1 MGWAFFKKTRVFL
14 YHVIQFCCLVIQLTK
29 LKDESQKEKDGM
41 VVKFAQAEQKN
52 IELAE
57 KLQKAEAAMKDCS
70 TEKENLT
77 TYLQSLRTD
86 KQKLKDLLEKRVNYL
101 TG

>member
-1 MGWAFFKKTRVFL
+1 ML
-14 YHVIQFCCLVIQLTK
+14 QLTK
-29 LKDESQKEKDGM
+29 LKDESQREKDGM

-57 KLQKAEAAMKDCS
+57 KLQKAELAAKDLN
-70 TEKENLT
+70 TEKENLV

-86 KQKLKDLLEKRVNYL
+86 KQKLKDLLEKRVS
-101 TG
+101 

>member
-1 MGWAFFKKTRVFL
+1 M
-14 YHVIQFCCLVIQLTK
+14 QLTK
-29 LKDESQKEKDGM
+29 LKDESQREKDGM

-57 KLQKAEAAMKDCS
+57 KLQKAELAAKDLN
-70 TEKENLT
+70 TEKENLV

-86 KQKLKDLLEKRVNYL
+86 KQKLKDLLEKRVS
-101 TG
+101 

>member
-1 MGWAFFKKTRVFL
+1 
-14 YHVIQFCCLVIQLTK
+14 
-29 LKDESQKEKDGM
+29 M

-57 KLQKAEAAMKDCS
+57 KLQKAELAAKDLN
-70 TEKENLT
+70 TEKENLV

-86 KQKLKDLLEKRVNYL
+86 KQKLKDLLEKRVS
-101 TG
+101 

>member
-1 MGWAFFKKTRVFL
+1 L
-14 YHVIQFCCLVIQLTK
+14 QLTK
-29 LKDESQKEKDGM
+29 LKDESQREKDGM

-57 KLQKAEAAMKDCS
+57 KLQKAELAAKDLN
-70 TEKENLT
+70 TEKENLV

-86 KQKLKDLLEKRVNYL
+86 KQKLKDLLEKRVS
-101 TG
+101 

>member
-1 MGWAFFKKTRVFL
+1 
-14 YHVIQFCCLVIQLTK
+14 

>member
-1 MGWAFFKKTRVFL
+1 L
-14 YHVIQFCCLVIQLTK
+14 LQLTK
-29 LKDESQKEKDGM
+29 LKDESQREKDGM

-57 KLQKAEAAMKDCS
+57 KLQKAELAAKDLN
-70 TEKENLT
+70 TEKENLV

-86 KQKLKDLLEKRVNYL
+86 KQKLKDLLEKRVS
-101 TG
+101 